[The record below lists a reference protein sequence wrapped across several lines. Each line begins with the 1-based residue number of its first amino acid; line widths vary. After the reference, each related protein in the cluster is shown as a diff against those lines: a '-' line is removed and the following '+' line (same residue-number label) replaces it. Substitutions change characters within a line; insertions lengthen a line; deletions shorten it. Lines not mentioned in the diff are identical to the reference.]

1 MMADRKRLA
10 ALVLAQ
16 IAAFAAVLILAAF
29 TGPGQPKTPSGPS
42 SPPPSPGVTFTVSA
56 APSSIKF
63 KNPMVVTYDA
73 GTLKQVDS
81 HRLGSNNSARETVQ
95 AEDHGYL
102 VCLSP
107 PQEGWKSPSDTFPFD
122 ESICKYLSSA
132 ATDKT
137 VSFTFRPVS

>member
-1 MMADRKRLA
+1 MADRKRLA
-10 ALVLAQ
+10 ALVVAQ

-42 SPPPSPGVTFTVSA
+42 SPPPSSRVTFTVSA

-63 KNPMVVTYDA
+63 KNPVVVTYDA

-81 HRLGSNNSARETVQ
+81 HRLGSNNSATEKVR

-107 PQEGWKSPSDTFPFD
+107 PEGWKPTGDTFPFQGRT
-122 ESICKYLSSA
+122 CVYLSA
-132 ATDKT
+132 VTDEP
-137 VSFTFRPVS
+137 VNFTFRHVS